1 MDIYSLALTRV
12 YGVGP
17 AMAKKLMEFYPSAED
32 LFNETA
38 AGLEV
43 VFKGRR
49 KTIESILGKSMFPVC
64 ERELRFI
71 EDNGIRAY
79 FFTDSDYPE
88 RLRRMDDPPVC
99 LFVKGRGSLDAD
111 RMVSIVGT
119 RHATDY
125 GKWMTANIVH
135 ELNRYGVSTVSGLAL
150 GIDSMV
156 HIRSVAEGMPTFGVL
171 GHGLDRI
178 YPSSNWDLA
187 KAMTDRG
194 GLVTEFF
201 SETELSSY
209 NFPRRNRII
218 AALCDLCIIVE
229 SGRKG
234 GSLITARLAQD
245 YNKEVLAVPGRVCD
259 INSEGCNNLIS
270 GNMAAD
276 LSNLNRI
283 GEIMNWNVRN
293 VQAVNVDAI
302 RQKSV
307 PNVPLSDAERKVYEY
322 IDKNRRVT
330 IDEISSACSIGISML
345 SSLLMTLELKGL
357 IKALPGKS
365 YEIF

>member
-1 MDIYSLALTRV
+1 MDIYSLALTKV

-79 FFTDSDYPE
+79 FFTDQDYPE

-135 ELNRYGVSTVSGLAL
+135 ELHRYGVSTVSGLAL

-201 SETELSSY
+201 SETNLSAY

-218 AALCDLCIIVE
+218 AALCDLCIVVE
-229 SGRKG
+229 SSRKG

-283 GEIMNWNVRN
+283 GEIMNWNVR
-293 VQAVNVDAI
+293 DAQTANGDTI
-302 RQKSV
+302 SRKSI
-307 PNVPLSDAERKVYEY
+307 PDIPLNDNEKKVYEY
-322 IDKNRRVT
+322 IEKNKRVT

-345 SSLLMTLELKGL
+345 SSLLMTLELKGF

>member
-43 VFKGRR
+43 VFNGRR

-201 SETELSSY
+201 SETELISY

-345 SSLLMTLELKGL
+345 SSLLMTLELKGF